1 MKIFAIKSIFSII
14 LFCNFCE
21 LIRPIN
27 LYSEQVKID
36 SNYLKWV
43 PKSEYILGSGDLLN
57 IIILRDD
64 PKLNVDTVI
73 DQNGTIFLPEIE
85 RIYIS
90 GLTINELKTLLKEKY
105 KNIIKE
111 TNIEITI
118 KQQRN
123 IKVYI
128 KGEVI
133 TPGLYGFDKQ
143 EVLKVGE
150 DFTNNDYKENS
161 LYNFEPTVFD
171 AIRKSGGI
179 TRYSDLRNIQIIRQN
194 NLSNGGGKIKTN
206 LNLLSVLR
214 TGDTSQNIAL
224 RDKDIIT
231 VFKSTDKVD
240 SQIQDVMRS
249 NINSKYINIFVTG
262 RVYKPG
268 PIKIPRNSDLNT
280 ALALAGGTRAI
291 RGPIVLHR
299 YSLDGTLKKQKIRY
313 KKNSS
318 IGTKNNPYLA
328 EGDIINV
335 NQTPYTIASEVI
347 SEITTPFVGVYTI
360 KNLINDF

>member
-1 MKIFAIKSIFSII
+1 MKIFAKKSFFSII
-14 LFCNFCE
+14 LFCNFFE
-21 LIRPIN
+21 LMRPIN
-27 LYSEQVKID
+27 LYSEPLQID
-36 SNYLKWV
+36 TNYLNWV

-57 IIILRDD
+57 IIILQDD
-64 PKLNVDTVI
+64 PKLNVDSVI

-85 RIYIS
+85 RIYVS

-111 TNIEITI
+111 TNIEIVI
-118 KQQRN
+118 KKQRN
-123 IKVYI
+123 IKVYL

-143 EVLKVGE
+143 EVVKNEQGS
-150 DFTNNDYKENS
+150 TNNNFNENS

-179 TRYSDLRNIQIIRQN
+179 TRYSDLSNIQVIRQN
-194 NLSNGGGKIKTN
+194 SLSNGGGKVKTN

-214 TGDTSQNIAL
+214 TGDTSQNIPL

-231 VFKSTDKVD
+231 VFKSTDNVD

-262 RVYKPG
+262 RVNKPG
-268 PIKIPRNSDLNT
+268 PLKIPRNSDLNT

-299 YSLDGTLKKQKIRY
+299 YALDGTLKKQKIRY

-318 IGTKNNPYLA
+318 IGTKTNPYLA

-347 SEITTPFVGVYTI
+347 SEITTPFVGIYTI
-360 KNLINDF
+360 YSIFD